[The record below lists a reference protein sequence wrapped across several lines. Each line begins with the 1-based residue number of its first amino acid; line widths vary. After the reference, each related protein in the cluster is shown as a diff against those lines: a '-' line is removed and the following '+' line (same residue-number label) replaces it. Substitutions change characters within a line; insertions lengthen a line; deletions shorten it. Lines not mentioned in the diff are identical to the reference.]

1 MNWTWQTLRIPCA
14 LTLLWCLL
22 LLGLYRWNADSEADH
37 IHELALLQARSFFA
51 QIVATRAWNA
61 VHGGV
66 LVPESAYGPPNP
78 YLPEDD
84 RVVTTSDGQRLTRV
98 NPAYMTRQISEILN
112 DREGVGF
119 RITSLFPLRP
129 ENAPDVWE
137 KAALDKFRYGEKE
150 VFTLEQGMKGSLS
163 HYRFMAPLATDA
175 TCMNCHRD
183 ERDVTGGQRGGI
195 SVALAAA
202 PLLAVQADRLNTLS
216 ITYWC
221 IAIVG
226 VFGIGGATLLI
237 SSRQAVAE
245 AANRMKS
252 AFLANMSHDM
262 RTPLTGIIG
271 MADLL
276 EAPGCPPER
285 RSAYIAQLKGASANL
300 LEIVNDITDYSC
312 LESGRLRLLPRHFAL
327 RNAVDECLGLFRFTC
342 EQKGLTLTA
351 DIPPGLPDSLT
362 GDDFRLRQALGNLVS
377 NAVKFTRRGTITVA
391 VREEERSAED
401 VMLRFT
407 VQDTGVGIPLH
418 EQDAI
423 FESFVQGG
431 AAHELRMGGTG
442 LGLAITR
449 DIAAMCGG
457 TAGVHSTPGTGSSF
471 WFTAR
476 LGIATEQEARAD
488 RRQPLVQDSHVPYRS
503 PLPPSE
509 EVLPHQTGDSAAMTC
524 SPASL
529 SVASPAH
536 RLRILVADDN
546 PVNRLFLHDAL
557 TGAGYD
563 VMCASDG
570 LEALEC
576 LADGRGFSLA
586 LLDVRMPGLDG
597 LDVLRHMRAGD
608 VPGIR
613 PDTPVLMVTASA
625 AGDER
630 AQLLNAPA
638 DGVIIKPLRVAT
650 LLEQVHRVLHPGTA
664 AMAAASPPALPP
676 SSHCPGDAPLP
687 SASAASYPP
696 PVAPLSTVAS
706 QQQDTTPL
714 PVHDTQAALADLA
727 GNEGLLARL
736 YAAFLDDVPTRR
748 TALMRTLEVRQTSE
762 WDLAPLRREAHALC
776 NSAKAL
782 HLGHLA
788 ASTSALEMAC
798 VAGAP
803 DRRMLEA
810 VITDLA
816 GAETT
821 LTALL
826 QATRED
832 A

>member
-37 IHELALLQARSFFA
+37 IHELALLQARSFFS

-66 LVPESAYGPPNP
+66 FVPESVYGPPNP
-78 YLPEDD
+78 HLPEGD
-84 RVVTTSDGQRLTRV
+84 RVVTTTDGQRLSRV

-129 ENAPDVWE
+129 ENAPDIWE
-137 KAALDKFRYGEKE
+137 KAALDRFRHGESE
-150 VFTLEQGMKGSLS
+150 VFTLEQATSGTRA

-175 TCMNCHRD
+175 TCMTCHRD
-183 ERDVTGGQRGGI
+183 ERDIAGGQRGGI

-221 IAIVG
+221 IGIVG

-237 SSRQAVAE
+237 SRRQAMAE

-276 EAPGCPPER
+276 ESPDCQTER

-312 LESGRLRLLPRHFAL
+312 LESGRLRLTPRPFAL
-327 RNAVDECLGLFRFTC
+327 RHAVDECLGLFRFTC
-342 EQKGLTLTA
+342 EQKGLPLTA
-351 DIPPGLPDSLT
+351 DIPPGLPDVLI

-377 NAVKFTRRGTITVA
+377 NAVKFTRRGTITVII
-391 VREEERSAED
+391 REEERQTGE
-401 VMLRFT
+401 VLLRFT
-407 VQDTGVGIPLH
+407 VQDTGVGIPSQ

-431 AAHELRMGGTG
+431 AARELRMGGTG

-449 DIAAMCGG
+449 DIATMCGG
-457 TAGVHSTPGTGSSF
+457 TSGVHSIPGAGSSF

-476 LGIATEQEARAD
+476 LGISTGQALE
-488 RRQPLVQDSHVPYRS
+488 QDSR
-503 PLPPSE
+503 
-509 EVLPHQTGDSAAMTC
+509 AAH
-524 SPASL
+524 
-529 SVASPAH
+529 SVAPHVLRQSPTAH
-536 RLRILVADDN
+536 GGDAHLRPQCEAAGKADGMIASAGAPSANRPRILVADDN

-557 TGAGYD
+557 TDAGYD
-563 VMCASDG
+563 VICASDG
-570 LEALEC
+570 LEALER
-576 LADGRGFSLA
+576 LTDARGFDLA

-638 DGVIIKPLRVAT
+638 DGVIIKPLRAAT
-650 LLEQVHRVLHPGTA
+650 LLEQVRGVLLHPTPVSARPNDSGPIAT
-664 AMAAASPPALPP
+664 SSNQ
-676 SSHCPGDAPLP
+676 SSHDASLTD
-687 SASAASYPP
+687 ASVTDGVTAQPHA
-696 PVAPLSTVAS
+696 VAPLRA
-706 QQQDTTPL
+706 L
-714 PVHDTQAALADLA
+714 HDREATLADLA
-727 GNEGLLARL
+727 GNEGLLTRL
-736 YAAFLDDVPTRR
+736 YGAFLDDIPARR
-748 TALMRTLEVRQTSE
+748 SALMATLAVHNPKE

-782 HLGHLA
+782 HLGQLS
-788 ASTSALEMAC
+788 ASATALEVAC
-798 VAGAP
+798 VLGTP
-803 DRRMLEA
+803 DRTILEA
-810 VITDLA
+810 VLTDLA
-816 GAETT
+816 EAET
-821 LTALL
+821 LL
-826 QATRED
+826 RAHLPSTRD
-832 A
+832 GA

>member
-66 LVPESAYGPPNP
+66 LVPESVYGPPNP
-78 YLPEDD
+78 YLPEGD
-84 RVVTTSDGQRLTRV
+84 RVVTTTDGQRLSRV

-129 ENAPDVWE
+129 ENAPDLWE
-137 KAALDKFRYGEKE
+137 RAALDKFRHGEKE
-150 VFTLEQGMKGSLS
+150 VFTLEQGTAGSLA
-163 HYRFMAPLATDA
+163 HYRFMAPLATDT

-183 ERDVTGGQRGGI
+183 ERDVAGGQRGGI

-237 SSRQAVAE
+237 SSRQAMAE

-312 LESGRLRLLPRHFAL
+312 LESGRLRLTPRPFAL

-351 DIPPGLPDSLT
+351 DIPPGLPDALT

-377 NAVKFTRRGTITVA
+377 NAVKFTRRGTITV
-391 VREEERSAED
+391 VIREEERSTED

-407 VQDTGVGIPLH
+407 VQDTGVGIPRH

-457 TAGVHSTPGTGSSF
+457 TAGVHSVPGAGSSF

-476 LGIATEQEARAD
+476 LGIAAGRGDMMRPHPATRHS
-488 RRQPLVQDSHVPYRS
+488 PMPCRS
-503 PLPPSE
+503 AMPPAE
-509 EVLPHQTGDSAAMTC
+509 DATPHQPCERGTMADGTARPSAT
-524 SPASL
+524 
-529 SVASPAH
+529 SPAH

-563 VMCASDG
+563 VTCASDG

-576 LADGRGFSLA
+576 LADGHGFSLA

-664 AMAAASPPALPP
+664 AMAAASPPAFSP
-676 SSHCPGDAPLP
+676 SSPCPGDAPLP
-687 SASAASYPP
+687 SASAASYLP

-714 PVHDTQAALADLA
+714 PVHDIQAALADLA

-748 TALMRTLEVRQTSE
+748 TALMRTLEVCQTSE
-762 WDLAPLRREAHALC
+762 WDLATLRREAHALC

-782 HLGHLA
+782 HMVRLA
-788 ASTSALEMAC
+788 ASTTAIEMAC

-803 DRRMLEA
+803 DRRMLES
-810 VITDLA
+810 VIADLA
-816 GAETT
+816 EAETT
-821 LTALL
+821 ITAHL